1 MHIEKL
7 EHTNLNYIRSLEF
20 ALQVSRTV
28 GRKRN
33 IGLLGFQPIYGS
45 SYGKLSN
52 NNSSDDYKN
61 SSYRY
66 GQSKKKLSIY
76 VKFKNKNKCTDVFH
90 GSWAKYRRIEKTLKE
105 KYRKNS
111 FLVTFNSWR
120 FKSVYNCTLMHS
132 TKSEESF
139 LK

>member
-1 MHIEKL
+1 MHMEKL

-20 ALQVSRTV
+20 ALQVSWTV

-45 SYGKLSN
+45 SYRKLSN

-76 VKFKNKNKCTDVFH
+76 VKFKNKNIKCTDVFH

-105 KYRKNS
+105 KYRKIH
-111 FLVTFNSWR
+111 FWWHLRVGVLRVFTI
-120 FKSVYNCTLMHS
+120 VHQCTVRNQRKVS
-132 TKSEESF
+132 
-139 LK
+139 